1 MHSLRSD
8 IKLQHAALPA
18 NEHTELV
25 ADVSED
31 EDELL
36 AELDFPA
43 VNSQFETSTIL
54 AEAAPPRV
62 FRRSQRTGREVKSG
76 SRRQCDVLHRG
87 LRNRQVGRDL
97 NKANEARRLV
107 QLRVVLL

>member
-8 IKLQHAALPA
+8 IKLKHAALPA
-18 NEHTELV
+18 NEHTELI

-36 AELDFPA
+36 VELDFPA

-62 FRRSQRTGREVKSG
+62 FRRSQRTGREAMEV
-76 SRRQCDVLHRG
+76 DTVRG

-97 NKANEARRLV
+97 NRTNEARRLV
-107 QLRVVLL
+107 QLRVVQL